1 MPPNSLAHLS
11 RLPRFWRDER
21 LPFIEARTIA
31 DGRKV
36 TYSRHAHEHFSIGV
50 VTTGRSYYH
59 YGADTFEISAGTVVL
74 MNPGDV
80 NACNPIANEPWSYQM
95 VYVDTPWLTDLQHQL
110 GFSTDVG
117 YRPFNTPYT
126 RDAVL
131 YEGLLELYRLLVD
144 EQAEHLQ
151 KQSALVSYFTEV
163 QQRLN
168 PSDTPV
174 REVNHKLERAADY
187 IREHC
192 TDALKL
198 EDICVAAEL
207 SPSYLIR
214 AFKQYYGLTP
224 HAFLV
229 NQRIQFARAQLRQG
243 ELIADVALAAGFAD
257 QAHFQRTF
265 KQHFAATPGQYREQL
280 KPSINNPHWP
290 PATRPLSG

>member
-80 NACNPIANEPWSYQM
+80 HACNPIANEPWSYQM

-110 GFSTDVG
+110 GFSTDMG

-131 YEGLLELYRLLVD
+131 YEGLLELYRILVD
-144 EQAEHLQ
+144 EQAENLQ

-174 REVNHKLERAADY
+174 REVNHKLVRAADY

>member
-1 MPPNSLAHLS
+1 MSPNSLAHLS
-11 RLPRFWRDER
+11 RSPRFWRDER
-21 LPFIEARTIA
+21 LPFVEARTIA

-80 NACNPIANEPWSYQM
+80 HACNPIANEPRSYQM
-95 VYVDTPWLTDLQHQL
+95 VYIDTPWLTDLQHQL
-110 GFSTDVG
+110 GFSTEQG

-126 RDAVL
+126 RDTVL
-131 YEGLLELYRLLVD
+131 YEGLLELYGILAD

-192 TDALKL
+192 TDALRL

-265 KQHFAATPGQYREQL
+265 KQHFAATPGQYRDRL

-290 PATRPLSG
+290 PATQPLSG

>member
-1 MPPNSLAHLS
+1 MSPNSLAHLS
-11 RLPRFWRDER
+11 RSPRFWRDER
-21 LPFIEARTIA
+21 LPFVEARTIA

-59 YGADTFEISAGTVVL
+59 YGAETFEISAGTVVL

-80 NACNPIANEPWSYQM
+80 HACNPIANEPWSYQM
-95 VYVDTPWLTDLQHQL
+95 VYIDTPWLTDLQHQL
-110 GFSTDVG
+110 GFSTEQG

-126 RDAVL
+126 RDTVL
-131 YEGLLELYRLLVD
+131 YEGLLELYGILVD

-151 KQSALVSYFTEV
+151 KQSSLVSYFTEV

-192 TDALKL
+192 TDALRL
-198 EDICVAAEL
+198 EDICVAGM
-207 SPSYLIR
+207 
-214 AFKQYYGLTP
+214 GLFV
-224 HAFLV
+224 ADGD
-229 NQRIQFARAQLRQG
+229 AAQVWL
-243 ELIADVALAAGFAD
+243 
-257 QAHFQRTF
+257 
-265 KQHFAATPGQYREQL
+265 FAALYLVICYLSVACWAYAGTFLRRYLG
-280 KPSINNPHWP
+280 NPRGVRVFNRSM
-290 PATRPLSG
+290 AALLVASVGYLLMA

>member
-1 MPPNSLAHLS
+1 MSPNSLAHLS
-11 RLPRFWRDER
+11 RSPRFWRDER
-21 LPFIEARTIA
+21 LPFVEARTIA

-80 NACNPIANEPWSYQM
+80 HACNPIANEPWSYQM

-110 GFSTDVG
+110 GFSTEQG

-126 RDAVL
+126 RDTVL
-131 YEGLLELYRLLVD
+131 YEGLLELYGILVD

-192 TDALKL
+192 TDALRL

-265 KQHFAATPGQYREQL
+265 KQHFAATPGQYRDRL

-290 PATRPLSG
+290 PATRPSSG

>member
-1 MPPNSLAHLS
+1 MTEPTSHS
-11 RLPRFWRDER
+11 PRFWRDEH
-21 LPFIEARTIA
+21 LPFIETRAIA

-36 TYSRHAHEHFSIGV
+36 TYSRHAHEHFSIGA

-59 YGADTFEISAGTVVL
+59 YGTDTFQISAGTVVL

-80 NACNPIANEPWSYQM
+80 HACNPIDNEPWSYRM
-95 VYVDTPWLTDLQHQL
+95 LYIDTPWLTDLQYQL
-110 GFSTDVG
+110 GFSTDQG

-126 RDAVL
+126 RDKTL
-131 YEGLLELYRLLVD
+131 YAGLLELYQILVD

-151 KQSALVSYFTEV
+151 KQSTLVSFFTEV

-168 PSDTPV
+168 PADTPI
-174 REVNHKLERAADY
+174 REVNHKLERAAEY

-192 TDALKL
+192 TQALKL
-198 EDICVAAEL
+198 EDICMAAEL

-224 HAFLV
+224 HAYLV

-243 ELIADVALAAGFAD
+243 KLIADVALASGFAD
-257 QAHFQRTF
+257 QAHFQRAF
-265 KQHFAATPGQYREQL
+265 KQHFAATPGQYRDLL
-280 KPSINNPHWP
+280 KPSANNPHWP
-290 PATRPLSG
+290 PATRPLNG